1 MKKNICNINHELQRA
16 ASLIG
21 YSCTALPI
29 ALPLGWCWCYIYIY
43 LSFVSPLHLHLVTSK
58 SCNHDNITKR
68 ITNWWA
74 NIFWVT
80 YAQESR
86 YICFIQYSVLIF
98 FRIVNDMICP
108 NYIISRENWN
118 WWMWASINLIWLML
132 SEPQHIQCSIMFK
145 SRNSHFRTF
154 WAQECRLHLFVW
166 AKPQPNCARRDTV
179 MEIWRR
185 KLISVSPCVWMT
197 RWLIANSVDFLV
209 FSKNIW

>member
-1 MKKNICNINHELQRA
+1 MLTNPSALVGAFSMIVKTDCET
-16 ASLIG
+16 SLVQLHRLIVNSTNWHWADVDVIFIFI
-21 YSCTALPI
+21 Y
-29 ALPLGWCWCYIYIY
+29 PLSPS
-43 LSFVSPLHLHLVTSK
+43 LSLHLVTST

-86 YICFIQYSVLIF
+86 YICFIQYSILIF
-98 FRIVNDMICP
+98 LGVNDMICP

-132 SEPQHIQCSIMFK
+132 SEPQHIQCSIMFS

-154 WAQECRLHLFVW
+154 LGQGMSFAFV
-166 AKPQPNCARRDTV
+166 C
-179 MEIWRR
+179 
-185 KLISVSPCVWMT
+185 LG
-197 RWLIANSVDFLV
+197 
-209 FSKNIW
+209 

>member
-1 MKKNICNINHELQRA
+1 MKKNISNINHELQRA

-86 YICFIQYSVLIF
+86 YICFIQYSILIF
-98 FRIVNDMICP
+98 LGIVNDMICP

-132 SEPQHIQCSIMFK
+132 SEPQHIQCSIMFH

-154 WAQECRLHLFVW
+154 LGQGMSFAFV
-166 AKPQPNCARRDTV
+166 C
-179 MEIWRR
+179 
-185 KLISVSPCVWMT
+185 LG
-197 RWLIANSVDFLV
+197 
-209 FSKNIW
+209 